1 MLERVLFNSPVIFH
15 LGDEIMLPM
24 PIYRQIPYDQELTY
38 ELEIQGVGMM
48 LGGLD
53 LASIVTNEDG

>member
-1 MLERVLFNSPVIFH
+1 
-15 LGDEIMLPM
+15 MLPM